1 MTTVRCMEEIY
12 KRSFLFGFILVMGS
26 LYFRSWSIS
35 LGVFAGIILAIVNL
49 WLIQRAVGGL
59 LAGERASIGW
69 LYVFKLTALLALLF
83 VLIGVLGLDAIALV
97 TGFSVLFLVI
107 STGGAKAM
115 GQDDQDAADGIE
127 VESDNG

>member
-1 MTTVRCMEEIY
+1 MREIY
-12 KRSFLFGFILVMGS
+12 KRSFLLGFSLILGS

-35 LGVFAGIILAIVNL
+35 LGVSAGIILAIVNL

-69 LYVFKLTALLALLF
+69 LYVFKLTVLLALLF
-83 VLIGVLGLDAIALV
+83 VLIGVLGLNAIALV

-107 STGGAKAM
+107 STGGAKAI
-115 GQDDQDAADGIE
+115 GQDEQDTAEGVE
-127 VESDNG
+127 VESEHG

>member
-1 MTTVRCMEEIY
+1 MREIY
-12 KRSFLFGFILVMGS
+12 KRSFLLGFALILGS

-35 LGVFAGIILAIVNL
+35 LGVSAGIILAIVNL

-69 LYVFKLTALLALLF
+69 LYVFKLTVLLALLF
-83 VLIGVLGLDAIALV
+83 VLIGVLGLNAIALV

-107 STGGAKAM
+107 STGGAKAI
-115 GQDDQDAADGIE
+115 GQDEQDTAEGVE
-127 VESDNG
+127 VESEHG